1 MKIEKDTQIHLLENL
16 KSSSVKAKND
26 VSGTVTTPAI
36 NTQDKVELSSKR
48 DEVNRLTEKVKAIPD
63 IRPEKVAEFQE
74 AIKNETYNPKG
85 QLVARKILQSQFL
98 DEIL

>member
-16 KSSSVKAKND
+16 KSSSIKTKND
-26 VSGTVTTPAI
+26 VLSTVKTAAI
-36 NTQDKVELSSKR
+36 NTQDRVELSSKR
-48 DEVNRLTEKVKAIPD
+48 DEVNRLKEKVKAMPD
-63 IRPEKVAEFQE
+63 VRPEKVAEFQE
-74 AIKNETYNPKG
+74 AIKNETYNPNG